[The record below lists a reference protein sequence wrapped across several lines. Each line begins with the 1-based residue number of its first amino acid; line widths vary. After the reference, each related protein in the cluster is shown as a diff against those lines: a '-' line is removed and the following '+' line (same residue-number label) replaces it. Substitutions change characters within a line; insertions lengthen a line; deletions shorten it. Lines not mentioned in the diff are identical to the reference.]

1 MTRAGFPHS
10 EILGS
15 RFVCQLPEAY
25 RRLLRPSSAPGA
37 KASTLCTY
45 KLDHKRSFKD
55 ARVHC
60 AVLKQPTV
68 TTRTPAPTSN
78 QHPSK
83 EKHHHQR
90 FDRTRRSRPRQHPN
104 GLFPQDPTAC
114 QADPRRTGEL
124 FVPSPQ
130 QAAGVLESHRPN
142 EPASSRCST
151 REHHPSHVRR
161 GRGPGP
167 RTNPMTGP
175 LGARCSLERR

>member
-68 TTRTPAPTSN
+68 TTRNPAPTTRTPPTRTA
-78 QHPSK
+78 HD
-83 EKHHHQR
+83 QR

-114 QADPRRTGEL
+114 QADPRRTGNCPFPPHSKLQAYSEATDPTSRPVVD
-124 FVPSPQ
+124 VPPVSTTPHTYGE
-130 QAAGVLESHRPN
+130 GVGLDP
-142 EPASSRCST
+142 EPT
-151 REHHPSHVRR
+151 P
-161 GRGPGP
+161 
-167 RTNPMTGP
+167 
-175 LGARCSLERR
+175 